1 MCCQLA
7 SSRHFENGHGREGG
21 VRVGRDG
28 EGSLLSLSLPSSF
41 FFHFQSNQFSVVD
54 YVSNHPH

>member
-7 SSRHFENGHGREGG
+7 SSGHFENGHGREGG
-21 VRVGRDG
+21 VGVGRDG
-28 EGSLLSLSLPSSF
+28 EGSLLSPTLPSSF
-41 FFHFQSNQFSVVD
+41 FFHFQSNPFTVVD